1 MWRRATAIAFLVG
14 AVIAGTIV
22 LTGSGLSSDERR
34 DVAAAEASIATTGR
48 DRRADQA
55 RTAVNRLIEIFRAKP
70 AAEYDGRSMHEVLV
84 DASNGL
90 QPYWP
95 RLADRLQLETNRLL
109 WERDRGK
116 GPVDVGRP

>member
-1 MWRRATAIAFLVG
+1 MWRRATTIAFLVG

-34 DVAAAEASIATTGR
+34 DVAAAEASIATTGQ

-70 AAEYDGRSMHEVLV
+70 DAEYDGRSMHEVARRCV
-84 DASNGL
+84 HRPPAI
-90 QPYWP
+90 
-95 RLADRLQLETNRLL
+95 LAALGGSAPAGNEPT
-109 WERDRGK
+109 
-116 GPVDVGRP
+116 PVGA